1 LSDVA
6 IRVHDV
12 SKSFRLRHEVRRD
25 TLREVISRA
34 CTALFH
40 RNQRAEPPSS
50 PSTGPSRSSS
60 EEFWALKGAS
70 FETTRGE
77 VLGIVGRNGLDSSD
91 PLKRGQGYLLLT
103 VGYHADTL
111 TVSTA

>member
-1 LSDVA
+1 MGAEGGL
-6 IRVHDV
+6 
-12 SKSFRLRHEVRRD
+12 LRDH
-25 TLREVISRA
+25 S
-34 CTALFH
+34 
-40 RNQRAEPPSS
+40 
-50 PSTGPSRSSS
+50 
-60 EEFWALKGAS
+60 
-70 FETTRGE
+70 E

>member
-40 RNQRAEPPSS
+40 RNAEPPSS